1 MQNISVL
8 ISISMLKSFND
19 AFYFNIIS
27 GQFYHLEFLPTI
39 NQSMK
44 KSYIKNN

>member
-8 ISISMLKSFND
+8 IRFSMLKSFNE

-27 GQFYHLEFLPTI
+27 GQFYHLVFLPTI

-44 KSYIKNN
+44 KILN